1 MTTNHINFGH
11 IKFEKISE
19 KLGLQSKARGQKR
32 TGALTD
38 HVCRICGIEIDST
51 ERGTLLRQIQEAWKQ
66 STTSVNSMSGPQFS
80 LMCRGLGF
88 SDDDLEWFLSSE
100 IEVFNRGLE
109 QHAFPQDYHEMYARK
124 YVLESSRPNHHLSE
138 DLASMDVFSSSQK
151 GYEFP
156 LMKLFLE
163 LVRIPEQSLSYG
175 FQTILI
181 DFEFNDGSVVTM
193 KQRLG
198 DRDRPSGLES
208 NAKIYARRTDHNPRF
223 EVTSN
228 DRYHPLKMDEYM
240 PFFGQLKGLKPGD
253 TFSVRA
259 RAELR
264 SDIMQKEN
272 GTGAKDPA
280 LEEVQKLVIRKQL
293 KRAAGLQNLR
303 LTSDGQFIN
312 LVSQEVTL
320 VEDDSD

>member
-1 MTTNHINFGH
+1 MPTNYIQFGH

-19 KLGLQSKARGQKR
+19 KLGLQSRAGGQKR

-38 HVCRICGIEIDST
+38 HICRICGIELDST
-51 ERGTLLRQIQEAWKQ
+51 DRATLLRQIQEAWKK
-66 STTSVNSMSGPQFS
+66 SGTETNSISGPQFN
-80 LMCRGLGF
+80 LLRKGLGLTDE
-88 SDDDLEWFLSSE
+88 SLEWFLSSE
-100 IEVFNRGLE
+100 MEVFNRGLD
-109 QHAFPQDYHEMYARK
+109 QHALPQDYHEMFARN
-124 YVLESSRPNHHLSE
+124 YVLQSARPEHHLSE

-156 LMKLFLE
+156 IMKLFLE
-163 LVRIPEQSLSYG
+163 LVRIPEQSLNYG

-181 DFEFNDGSVVTM
+181 DFEFGDGSVVTM
-193 KQRLG
+193 SQRLG
-198 DRDRPSGLES
+198 DRNRPSGLES

-223 EVTSN
+223 EVVSN
-228 DRYHPLKMDEYM
+228 DKHHPLNMDEYT
-240 PFFGQLKGLKPGD
+240 PFLGQLRGLKPGD
-253 TFSVRA
+253 TFKVRA

-272 GTGAKDPA
+272 GTGASDPA
-280 LEEVQKLVIRKQL
+280 LAEVQKLVIRKQL

-303 LTSDGQFIN
+303 LTSDGQFII

-320 VEDDSD
+320 VEDDPV